1 MEKTSDGFAAS
12 FAISLRFT
20 GGATFNMSNPT
31 ERFSSRVEHYAKY
44 RPGYPVEI
52 LELLLK
58 KCGLTPKSIVADI
71 GSGTGKL
78 SELFLQN
85 GNTVFAV
92 EPNSGMRAA
101 AEKLLRNN
109 EAFISVDGTAESTT
123 LRDATVDIIAAGQA
137 FHWFDRPKAKI
148 EFNRILKSSGWVV
161 IIWNERR
168 LEATPFLRAYEE
180 LLLRYG
186 TDYQDVRHENTASE
200 VAGFFPPNNV
210 IVKTFEN
217 RQEFDLEGVTGRIS
231 STSYTPEPGTAEF
244 LKMAEALQQI
254 FAQHAVNG
262 RVVFEYDTR
271 VYLGQLRRDY

>member
-1 MEKTSDGFAAS
+1 VTKHLLVHVEQTREGIQAFVSYVF
-12 FAISLRFT
+12 IT
-20 GGATFNMSNPT
+20 MSNT
-31 ERFSSRVEHYAKY
+31 KERFSSRVEHYAKY

-52 LELLLK
+52 LEFLGEQ
-58 KCGLTPKSIVADI
+58 CGLTSKSIIADI

-78 SELFLQN
+78 SELFLGN
-85 GNTVFAV
+85 GNIVFAV
-92 EPNSGMRAA
+92 EPNSAMRAA
-101 AEKLLRNN
+101 AEELLGRT
-109 EAFISVDGTAESTT
+109 ERLISIDGSAESTT
-123 LRDATVDIIAAGQA
+123 LSDATVDIVAAGQA

-148 EFNRILKSSGWVV
+148 EFIRILKPDGWVV

-186 TDYQDVRHENTASE
+186 TDYQEVRHENTAGE
-200 VAGFFPPNNV
+200 LAGFFSPNKV
-210 IVKTFEN
+210 IVKAFEN

-231 STSYTPEPGTAEF
+231 STSYTPEPGTEQF
-244 LKMAEALQQI
+244 LMMVDALQQI

-271 VYLGQLRRDY
+271 IYLGQLR